1 MINPILSQILDVDSY
16 KLSHW
21 VQYPPKTTGMFSYL
35 ESRGGKFPSTVF
47 FGLQYY
53 LKRYLSQ
60 RITIEQVIEAKHFAE
75 DHGVPFNF
83 DGWLH
88 IADRLDGKIPVR
100 IRAVPEGLVVPTGNI
115 LMSVESTDPRSFWV
129 VSWLETMLVRLWYP
143 ITVATLSYYTKQRI
157 SAALEATG
165 GDVEAEIGFKLHD
178 FGSRGVSSQ
187 ESAAIGGAA
196 HLVNFNGS
204 DTIAGIHMA
213 NKFYN
218 HKMSGFSIPASEHST
233 MTMWGRDHESD
244 AYANMLEQYKD
255 QPIFACVSDSYDLY
269 AAASNIWGHELKAKV
284 LQYKGTLVIRPDSGD
299 PKTVCLG
306 LLERLETAFG
316 VTVNDAGFKVLNDNV
331 RIIQGDGVNYDSI
344 GEILTHLEQAG
355 FSATNIAF
363 GMGGGLL
370 QQVNRDTQ
378 RFAFK
383 CSSATIDGKEVDV
396 YKDPA
401 TDLGKRSKRGRLELE
416 VGADRTLKTVRRGH
430 FQKSLLRDVYLNGEV
445 LVDVSFEEVR
455 ANTKFPY

>member
-1 MINPILSQILDVDSY
+1 
-16 KLSHW
+16 
-21 VQYPPKTTGMFSYL
+21 MFSYL

-60 RITIEQVIEAKHFAE
+60 RITVEQVDEAKQFAE
-75 DHGVPFNF
+75 DHGVPFNYE
-83 DGWLH
+83 GWLR
-88 IADRLDGKIPVR
+88 IADQLEGKIPVR
-100 IRAVPEGLVVPTGNI
+100 IRAVPEGSVVPTGNI
-115 LMSVESTDPRSFWV
+115 LMSVESTDPESFWV
-129 VSWLETMLVRLWYP
+129 VSWLETVLVRLWYP

-165 GDVEAEIGFKLHD
+165 GDVEAEVGFKLHD

-233 MTMWGRDHESD
+233 MTMWGRDKESD

-299 PKTVCLG
+299 PKTVCLE
-306 LLERLETAFG
+306 LLKRLETAFG
-316 VTVNDAGFKVLNDNV
+316 ATVNEAGFKVLNDNV

-370 QQVNRDTQ
+370 QQINRDTQ

-401 TDLGKRSKRGRLELE
+401 TDLGKRSKRGRLELHVE
-416 VGADRTLKTVRRGH
+416 DDGAVRTVRREQ
-430 FQKSLLRDVYLNGEV
+430 FNNSLLRDVYLNGEI
-445 LVDVSFEEVR
+445 LVDDNFEEVR
-455 ANTKFPY
+455 ANTRTPYGSFKLDPSTPTH